1 MAMHASDPH
10 ICMHMMNE
18 TGRPVIGPCPTL
30 CCPWRCAASQNE
42 TRRVSSLRCQT
53 LQRMSLYLSQSEM
66 TLDNIGERLSIDSLR
81 LHMGF
86 SAFSMFW
93 ANPQSAH
100 GGRSRLFQPAARD
113 RQWQPHGHMTHLLE
127 SDVIRICAT
136 SPIINYDA
144 TK

>member
-53 LQRMSLYLSQSEM
+53 LQRMSLYLSQPEM
-66 TLDNIGERLSIDSLR
+66 TLDNIGERPSIDSLR
-81 LHMGF
+81 FAYGFLSLFHVLGQPTKCPRREEPSF
-86 SAFSMFW
+86 SASSSRSSM
-93 ANPQSAH
+93 
-100 GGRSRLFQPAARD
+100 
-113 RQWQPHGHMTHLLE
+113 
-127 SDVIRICAT
+127 AT
-136 SPIINYDA
+136 SRAHDTSARVRCHQNMCNL
-144 TK
+144 TNHQL